1 MTAIII
7 PRKHYTQPQGRVEI
21 DANNPLSNGVVGAWV
36 FGATNGLRD
45 CITGGLAINKGC
57 DLLKV
62 SPVGVGIMPVT
73 AGIQVPWDMG
83 ITTEDL
89 AVTVV
94 EWRTGVPAGYWF
106 LADNRATGRGYIYGN
121 NAVMYNPAGTLTYPG
136 YTVKTICKSEF
147 WQEGIRTGAAIGTG
161 LIPKKD
167 IRFLGRYTDN
177 DPYLDSVVSALI
189 VHRRNLVDAE
199 AKEIYRN
206 PWQLFRADPVRIY
219 SFPSGPISLS
229 WSSLTASNITQTGA
243 RLTLGGITR

>member
-7 PRKHYTQPQGRVEI
+7 PRRHYTQPQGRVEV
-21 DANNPLSNGVVGAWV
+21 DWGSPLSNGVVGAWV
-36 FGATNGLRD
+36 FNAENGLRD

-57 DLLKV
+57 DFLKT
-62 SPVGVGIMPVT
+62 SPVGAGITPIT

-94 EWRTGVPAGYWF
+94 EWRTVYPPAGYWF
-106 LADNRATGRGYIYGN
+106 LADNRSLGSGYIYGYCDMVI
-121 NAVMYNPAGTLTYPG
+121 APDGPLTTPG
-136 YTVKTICKSEF
+136 YAVKTICKSEF
-147 WQEGIRTGAAIGTG
+147 WQEGIRTAAAIDRG

-167 IRFLGRYTDN
+167 IRFFCRYTDN
-177 DPYLDSVVSALI
+177 EAYQETVVSALI

-199 AKEIYRN
+199 AKELYRN

-219 SFPSGPISLS
+219 SLPTGAISINS
-229 WSSLTASNITQTGA
+229 ITASNITQTGA
-243 RLTLGGITR
+243 RITLGLTR